1 VVEII
6 AAAPE
11 RRRRR
16 QKLLSVALDFEGF
29 APRLHQLE
37 RGYRPEQKWHRSLLS
52 LASERKFPGGSEV
65 PRWPRAD
72 AAAIA
77 RVPAAAN
84 KNGNDVREIS
94 SVPDAPAGQNCER
107 SHQ

>member
-1 VVEII
+1 MVEII
-6 AAAPE
+6 AATPE

-52 LASERKFPGGSEV
+52 LASERKLPGGSEV

-107 SHQ
+107 SHH